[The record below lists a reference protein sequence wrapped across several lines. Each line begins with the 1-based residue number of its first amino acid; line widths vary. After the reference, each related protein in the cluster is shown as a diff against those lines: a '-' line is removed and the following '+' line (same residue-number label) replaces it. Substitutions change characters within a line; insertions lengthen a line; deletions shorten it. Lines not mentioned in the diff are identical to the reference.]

1 MKRVGLLLLWVPI
14 LLAACTSS
22 AANLTPDHTPT
33 STAPATLLPSPTPT
47 LTPAPTATVTPTPAP
62 TLSPAAITAANV
74 TSLQMVLVLADQNG
88 AVYGVAVSGDGSL
101 IATAS
106 VDRLVRVYDGA
117 TGDLLHTLE
126 RHTSGVATVAM
137 SPDGSRLASG
147 GVDRTVQL
155 WDPRSGER
163 IGGQRISAEPS
174 QLVFSP
180 EGDRF
185 AGVGY
190 YSAVGHIWEAGGG
203 GPLGEIGGH
212 NTRLRSV
219 AWSPDGRWIVS
230 GDGDGVVVLHD
241 ANSGETIFTLNAVTD
256 AAEAVAIS
264 PDGNQLAVGSGR
276 GVIALYDTATQM
288 LTASWGVHSG
298 QVTSLTYSPDG
309 SLLISAGL
317 DEAIRFWDAPGAQG
331 TYTGASVR
339 DIRLAAYGGH
349 GAPVRSIAISRDGS
363 TLVSG
368 GDDWR
373 ALVWRI
379 GG

>member
-1 MKRVGLLLLWVPI
+1 
-14 LLAACTSS
+14 
-22 AANLTPDHTPT
+22 
-33 STAPATLLPSPTPT
+33 
-47 LTPAPTATVTPTPAP
+47 
-62 TLSPAAITAANV
+62 
-74 TSLQMVLVLADQNG
+74 MVLVLAEQNG

-101 IATAS
+101 IATGSTDA
-106 VDRLVRVYDGA
+106 LVRVYDGQ
-117 TGDLLHTLE
+117 TGDLLHTLQ

-137 SPDGSRLASG
+137 APDGSRLASG

-174 QLVFSP
+174 QLVFAPDGS
-180 EGDRF
+180 RF

-219 AWSPDGRWIVS
+219 TWSQDGRWLAS
-230 GDGDGVVVLHD
+230 GDGDGVVVLRD
-241 ANSGETIFTLNAVTD
+241 ADSGETILTLDAVTD
-256 AAEAVAIS
+256 TAAAVAIS
-264 PDGNQLAVGSGR
+264 PDGTQLAVGSGR
-276 GVIALYDTATQM
+276 GVIALYDIATQT
-288 LTASWGVHSG
+288 LTSSWGAHSG
-298 QVTSLTYSPDG
+298 QVTSLIYTPDG
-309 SLLISAGL
+309 SLLISAGV
-317 DEAIRFWDAPGAQG
+317 DEVVRFWAASEAQG
-331 TYTGASVR
+331 TYSGESIR
-339 DIRLAAYGGH
+339 DIRRFVVGGH
-349 GAPVRSIAISRDGS
+349 GAPVRALAISRDGG

-373 ALVWRI
+373 ALVWRL

>member
-1 MKRVGLLLLWVPI
+1 M
-14 LLAACTSS
+14 A
-22 AANLTPDHTPT
+22 
-33 STAPATLLPSPTPT
+33 
-47 LTPAPTATVTPTPAP
+47 
-62 TLSPAAITAANV
+62 
-74 TSLQMVLVLADQNG
+74 LVLAEQNG
-88 AVYGVAVSGDGSL
+88 AVYGVAVNGDGSL
-101 IATAS
+101 IATGS
-106 VDRLVRVYDGA
+106 VDRLVRVYDGLN
-117 TGDLLHTLE
+117 GDLLHALQ

-137 SPDGSRLASG
+137 AAGGSRLASG

-155 WDPRSGER
+155 WDPRTGER

-180 EGDRF
+180 DGNRF

-219 AWSPDGRWIVS
+219 TWSPDGRWIVS

-241 ANSGETIFTLNAVTD
+241 ADSGEVIFTLNAVTD

-264 PDGNQLAVGSGR
+264 PDGSQLAVGSGR
-276 GVIALYDTATQM
+276 GVIALYDTGTQT
-288 LTASWGVHSG
+288 LTASWGAHSG
-298 QVTSLTYSPDG
+298 QVTSLTYTPDG

-317 DEAIRFWDAPGAQG
+317 DEVIRFWDAPDAQG
-331 TYTGASVR
+331 TYTGATVQ

-363 TLVSG
+363 SLVSG

-373 ALVWRI
+373 ALVWRS
-379 GG
+379 GS